1 MDRVLTAT
9 LTVLHVTFAVIALAV
24 TGLFAFVVAPWS
36 CAAGDE
42 SDFCSTGGG
51 VTFAFGVIVGVGL
64 LVAGLVVSSTR
75 RRRARAADEATWPW
89 PLLGLGMGALGVVIV
104 GVTAFGNPYT

>member
-9 LTVLHVTFAVIALAV
+9 LTALHVTLSVIALAV
-24 TGLFAFVVAPWS
+24 TGLFAFVVAPFS
-36 CAAGDE
+36 CSAGDE

-51 VTFAFGVIVGVGL
+51 VTFAVGVIVGVGL
-64 LVAGLVVSSTR
+64 LIAGMVVSSTR
-75 RRRARAADEATWPW
+75 RRQARAADEATWPW
-89 PLLGLGMGALGVVIV
+89 PLIGLGMGALGLAIV